1 MESWEKDQSAYE
13 EKHKFSPYHTQV
25 RGVSIFLTT
34 HVDVNSRVHS
44 NDTGF
49 SATVFS
55 GKGAE
60 VLQKTKLAVD
70 NKITP
75 ASMIAMG
82 LELEEIVTCKWQRSR
97 CCL

>member
-1 MESWEKDQSAYE
+1 MIDPSQLAEWTRDVESWERDQSAYE

-55 GKGAE
+55 GKGGRNVAE
-60 VLQKTKLAVD
+60 DKT
-70 NKITP
+70 
-75 ASMIAMG
+75 
-82 LELEEIVTCKWQRSR
+82 
-97 CCL
+97 CCRQ